1 MKGVII
7 MKKYVL
13 TCSSTV
19 DLSNEYLKEINVNY
33 IEFNYQINDDI
44 YKDDMG
50 KTISSKEFYNLMRS
64 GASTK
69 TSQINANE
77 YIEFFKS
84 FLENNQDV
92 LHVEISSGLS
102 GSYNSAMLAKSI
114 LEEEYPNNKIT
125 IIDSLAASAGYGL
138 LVTTAAKLRDNNYS
152 FDELADWI
160 NDNKL
165 NLHHWF
171 YSTDLSYY
179 VKGGRITQTAGF
191 VGSLLNLCP
200 LLNVDNKGKLVPRHK
215 VVGKKR
221 VMKRI
226 VSQMKEFAL
235 NNLEYNGKCFISHA
249 DILDDAKEVA
259 ARIEEEFPNLEGKVE
274 IFNIGTTIGSHT
286 GPGTLALFFMGDT
299 RNE

>member
-1 MKGVII
+1 MKN
-7 MKKYVL
+7 YVL

-19 DLSNEYLKEINVNY
+19 DLSNEFLKDLNINY
-33 IEFNYQINDDI
+33 IKFNYQINDDI

-50 KTISSKEFYNLMRS
+50 LTISSKEFYDLMRN

-77 YIEFFKS
+77 YIEFFKP

-92 LHVEISSGLS
+92 LHVELSSGLS
-102 GSYNSAMLAKSI
+102 GSFNSAMLAKGI
-114 LEEEYPNNKIT
+114 LEEEYPNNKVV

-138 LVTTAAKLRDNNYS
+138 LLFYAAKLKDESYS
-152 FDELADWI
+152 IDELKTWI
-160 NDNKL
+160 NENKL
-165 NLHHWF
+165 KIHHWF

-200 LLNVDNKGKLVPRHK
+200 LLNVSNEGKLIPRHK

-221 VMKRI
+221 VMRRI
-226 VSQMKEFAL
+226 VNKMQEFASDKKD
-235 NNLEYNGKCFISHA
+235 YSGKCFISHA
-249 DILDDAKEVA
+249 DILDDAREVA
-259 ARIEEEFPNLEGKVE
+259 KRVEDEFPNLDGKVE

-286 GPGTLALFFMGDT
+286 GPGTLALFFMGDE
-299 RNE
+299 RID

>member
-1 MKGVII
+1 MKN
-7 MKKYVL
+7 YVL

-19 DLSNEYLKEINVNY
+19 DLSNEYLKALNINYV
-33 IEFNYQINDDI
+33 EFNYQINNDV

-50 KTISSKEFYNLMRS
+50 KTISSKEFYDLMRN
-64 GASTK
+64 GATTK
-69 TSQINANE
+69 TSQINAND
-77 YIEFFKS
+77 YIEFFKP
-84 FLENNQDV
+84 FLENNYDV

-102 GSYNSAMLAKSI
+102 GSYNSAMLAKGI
-114 LEEEYPNNKIT
+114 LEEDYPNNKVI

-138 LVTTAAKLRDNNYS
+138 LMTYAAKFKDSGYSIDKLCNWIDN
-152 FDELADWI
+152 
-160 NDNKL
+160 NKL

-200 LLNVDNKGKLVPRHK
+200 LLNVDSKGKLIPRHK

-226 VSQMKEFAL
+226 VNQMKEFASDK
-235 NNLEYNGKCFISHA
+235 LEYSGKCFISHA
-249 DILDDAKEVA
+249 DILEDAKEVA
-259 ARIEEEFPNLEGKVE
+259 RRIEEDFPNLDGNVE

-286 GPGTLALFFMGDT
+286 GPGTLAVFFMGDE
-299 RNE
+299 RND